1 MEKLLSQIKIGVN
14 EKLYLKDP
22 DTSELGKKILAQAII
37 MIEESGLEQFTFKKL
52 AQSLN
57 TTESSVYR
65 YFENKNKLL
74 LYLSSW
80 YWLWMETVIVFS
92 TANIF
97 DPVERL
103 KKMIEILSRREWH
116 NVSPLNQLDLNALR
130 SIVIAESSKAYLTKE
145 VDADNKA
152 GLYEGFKQLCRRF
165 EMLLREINPQ
175 YAYPN
180 MLAST
185 IVEGVFHQ
193 QFLAAHIPVLS
204 NADKGEFFVQDFFT
218 QLSIIALNQTVHP
231 NGNHDRRKA

>member
-1 MEKLLSQIKIGVN
+1 MEKLLAHIRISVN
-14 EKLYLKDP
+14 DKLFLKDP
-22 DTSELGKKILAQAII
+22 DTSDLGKKILSQAIQ

-52 AQSLN
+52 AIALN

-80 YWLWMETVIVFS
+80 YWIWVETVIVFS
-92 TANIF
+92 TANIE
-97 DPVERL
+97 DPMERL
-103 KKMIEILSRREWH
+103 KKMIEILSRKQWH
-116 NVSPLNQLDLNALR
+116 NINPINQMDLNALKN
-130 SIVIAESSKAYLTKE
+130 IVIAESSKAYLTKE

-165 EMLLREINPQ
+165 EQILREISPS

-204 NADKGEFFVQDFFT
+204 NSDNGETFVQDFFT
-218 QLSIIALNQTVHP
+218 NMAITVLK
-231 NGNHDRRKA
+231 DK